1 MDYVAELLE
10 RKPCLSACES
20 EIRGAIDTIV
30 TMYRAGGKLLLAGNG
45 GSASDCEHISGEL
58 LKGFLL
64 KREPSAEELPG
75 IPAETVSRLQR
86 GIGAV
91 PLSSLS
97 SVFTAF
103 CNDVS
108 PELAFAQLVFAL
120 GQPGDVF
127 LGLSTSGNAKNVC
140 RAAEVAKARG
150 LKTISMTGQ
159 GGGALAEICELTI
172 RAPEASTP
180 LVQELH
186 LPIYHA
192 ICAQVEEI
200 LFGNKD

>member
-10 RKPCLSACES
+10 RHPCLSACET
-20 EIRGAIDTIV
+20 EIRRAIDAIV
-30 TMYRAGGKLLLAGNG
+30 AMHSAGGKLLLAGNG
-45 GSASDCEHISGEL
+45 GSASDCEHIAGEL

-64 KREPSAEELPG
+64 KRELPAEALPELPV
-75 IPAETVSRLQR
+75 ETVSRLQR
-86 GIGAV
+86 GVGAI

-140 RAAEVAKARG
+140 RAAEVAKKRG
-150 LKTISMTGQ
+150 LGTIAMTGQ
-159 GGGALAEICELTI
+159 GGGALAEICEITI
-172 RAPEASTP
+172 RAPETSTP

-192 ICAQVEEI
+192 ICAQVEEL
-200 LFGNKD
+200 LFGSKD